1 MLFKLSHIL
10 GSSLNILTGRSSNF
24 QVTSVNSGEIQE
36 INLPSNSERTYK
48 FCLVRRETEVAG
60 QKKEY
65 QGDVYSLDVGQADQ
79 ERRVE
84 IKRTPAGL
92 QVARIRG
99 EDEDVEVL
107 SPVVEGKIYSERE
120 RVTAENW
127 SAWLESRHQFKRE
140 GPIFL
145 SFTRTRGR
153 ATLME
158 LREELEGLVR
168 GNIIRSSSVQFISIY
183 LLKNNSALTPRS

>member
-1 MLFKLSHIL
+1 M
-10 GSSLNILTGRSSNF
+10 
-24 QVTSVNSGEIQE
+24 TSVNSGETQE
-36 INLPSNSERTYK
+36 INLQPTSEKTFK
-48 FCLVRRETEVAG
+48 FCLVRRETELG
-60 QKKEY
+60 DEKKEY
-65 QGDVYSLDVGQADQ
+65 QADVYSLDVGQAEQ
-79 ERRVE
+79 EGRVE

-145 SFTRTRGR
+145 SFTRTRGG
-153 ATLME
+153 ATLVE
-158 LREELEGLVR
+158 LREELERLVR
-168 GNIIRSSSVQFISIY
+168 ENIIRFSSVQLS
-183 LLKNNSALTPRS
+183 